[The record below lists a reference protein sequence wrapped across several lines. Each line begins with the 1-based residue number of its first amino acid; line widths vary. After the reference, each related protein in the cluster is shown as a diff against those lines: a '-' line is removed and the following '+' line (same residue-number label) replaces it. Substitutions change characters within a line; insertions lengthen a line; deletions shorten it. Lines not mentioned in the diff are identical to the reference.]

1 MMERFRFSNPLSKD
15 ERPKVTNKNFWWT
28 ENNNDSMTE
37 ETLNVKTGDNENLED
52 DSSEKFLLSESY
64 EKYMESE
71 SKDIAKLHEK
81 LNKLRMQ
88 LHHNLNEVEGE
99 NDISQKVVAGDSFNF
114 VENSN
119 SSDDEST
126 SSSTEIMLPIT
137 DTKSHL
143 PILNNQRVDK
153 LPSNRSAKNTRENNF
168 NIESLD
174 MKAKNLIDRR

>member
-1 MMERFRFSNPLSKD
+1 MERFRFSNPLSKD

-28 ENNNDSMTE
+28 ENNNDSMLE
-37 ETLNVKTGDNENLED
+37 ETLNEKTGENENLAD

-88 LHHNLNEVEGE
+88 LHQNLNEVDGE

-114 VENSN
+114 N
-119 SSDDEST
+119 SSNDEST
-126 SSSTEIMLPIT
+126 SSSSEIMLPIT

-143 PILNNQRVDK
+143 PKLNNQRIDK
-153 LPSNRSAKNTRENNF
+153 LPSNRLAKNSRENNF

-174 MKAKNLIDRR
+174 VKAKNLIDRR